1 MDDQAPIFAFLAR
14 PDTHGIDTPVT
25 RIDTHG
31 AVVFLAGPDA
41 YKVKRAVRYPFLDF
55 STLEKRHAACL
66 GEMAVN
72 GDNAPGLYLGV
83 VPVTRTAESLRLGG
97 SGEVVEWAVHLR
109 RFDETQ
115 TLDRLKGAGFAEPLL
130 AALATRIR
138 ESHDRAPVRTD
149 PAVTEAF
156 AREARSTLEDLRHGA
171 RGLPAPQVAAYADA
185 AGDALRA
192 ARPLMEARREAGC
205 IRRCHGDLH
214 LRNIVL
220 IDGAPVLFDAIEFN
234 DAIATC
240 DTLYDLA
247 FLLMDLL
254 HHGLRHEACL
264 LLNRMLWGA
273 ADGDI
278 ARDVEG
284 LALLPLFLS
293 LRAAIRA
300 KVAFD
305 LAALRGANAEA
316 AEADGRAYFDT
327 ARHLLSPDAP
337 PRLVAVGGL
346 SGTGKSTLAAR
357 LAPELGAAPGA
368 VHLRSDIERKRLS
381 GCGEL
386 DRLPPDAY
394 APDVTARTYARLR
407 DLAGHALAAGRSV
420 VVDAVHAHPDER
432 AAIAAV
438 ARTQGA
444 AFTGLWLEAPAD
456 LLRARVEAR
465 RNDASDATP
474 EVVDR
479 QERYEIGELAW
490 ARLDARLPLPELGR
504 QAATLIRG

>member
-1 MDDQAPIFAFLAR
+1 
-14 PDTHGIDTPVT
+14 
-25 RIDTHG
+25 
-31 AVVFLAGPDA
+31 
-41 YKVKRAVRYPFLDF
+41 
-55 STLEKRHAACL
+55 
-66 GEMAVN
+66 
-72 GDNAPGLYLGV
+72 
-83 VPVTRTAESLRLGG
+83 
-97 SGEVVEWAVHLR
+97 
-109 RFDETQ
+109 
-115 TLDRLKGAGFAEPLL
+115 
-130 AALATRIR
+130 
-138 ESHDRAPVRTD
+138 
-149 PAVTEAF
+149 
-156 AREARSTLEDLRHGA
+156 
-171 RGLPAPQVAAYADA
+171 
-185 AGDALRA
+185 
-192 ARPLMEARREAGC
+192 
-205 IRRCHGDLH
+205 
-214 LRNIVL
+214 
-220 IDGAPVLFDAIEFN
+220 
-234 DAIATC
+234 
-240 DTLYDLA
+240 
-247 FLLMDLL
+247 
-254 HHGLRHEACL
+254 
-264 LLNRMLWGA
+264 
-273 ADGDI
+273 
-278 ARDVEG
+278 
-284 LALLPLFLS
+284 
-293 LRAAIRA
+293 AAIRA

-438 ARTQGA
+438 ARAQGA
-444 AFTGLWLEAPAD
+444 AFTGLWLDAPAD

-479 QERYEIGELAW
+479 QGRYEIGELAW